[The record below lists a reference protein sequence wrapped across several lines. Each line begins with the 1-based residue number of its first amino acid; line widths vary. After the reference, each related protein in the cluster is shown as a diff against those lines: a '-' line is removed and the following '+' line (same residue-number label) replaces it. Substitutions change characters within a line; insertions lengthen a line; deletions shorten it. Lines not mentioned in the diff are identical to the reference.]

1 MLLLDVKNK
10 KIGEVSAA
18 TNYIFHGHA
27 WSPNVGWISFNCLE
41 GSSTGA
47 SVCGTSTYAVKTK
60 VDGEVYG
67 DAWNEHL
74 GWISFN
80 AADVAGC
87 PTSTGCTPRL
97 TALGLSGFA
106 RVKSMIGV
114 PANQAGGWDGFV
126 DLSKVTRD
134 SGAPDNLTGSMWS
147 DDVLGTVSMN
157 CIDGST
163 SYGSVCASSNYK
175 TYLET
180 RFIPDPI
187 LDFSISK
194 TIMKQNNSATMN
206 WTATNVDS
214 CTASGDWSG
223 SKALNGN
230 VSTGVLTT
238 EKTYVYTLTC
248 KKVVDAEELT
258 VSATRNLIVTSTD
271 FCGDGV
277 CNTSCGA
284 TLCGT
289 SSPTPET
296 RSGANLCPQDCISDG
311 TFTASPKFTK
321 TINATSTL
329 KWNLTGAQNCKLY
342 DYNGTTLL
350 QNIVNGT
357 STGSRDVNVATKQT
371 YSIRCDG
378 SVFFN
383 TTVAPYLL
391 YES

>member
-1 MLLLDVKNK
+1 MLDVKNNK
-10 KIGEVSAA
+10 TGEASAA
-18 TNYIFHGHA
+18 TNYIFHGQA

-41 GSSTGA
+41 GSSTGS
-47 SVCGTSTYAVKTK
+47 SVCATSNYAVKTK

-67 DAWNEHL
+67 NAWNEHL

-87 PTSTGCTPRL
+87 PTGTGCTPKL
-97 TALGLSGFA
+97 TASGLTGFA
-106 RVKSMIGV
+106 RVKSMIGL
-114 PANQAGGWDGFV
+114 PASQAGGWNGFI

-134 SGAPDNLTGSMWS
+134 SGTPANFTGSMWS
-147 DDVLGTVSMN
+147 DDVLGTASMN
-157 CIDGST
+157 CVDGSL
-163 SYGSVCASSNYK
+163 SYGSVCATSNYK
-175 TYLET
+175 VYLET

-187 LDFSISK
+187 LNFTISK
-194 TIMKQNNSATMN
+194 TIMKPNNSAIMN

-223 SKALNGN
+223 ARALNGN
-230 VSTGVLTT
+230 VSMGVLTT

-248 KKVVDAEELT
+248 KKVVDEEELI

-284 TLCGT
+284 TLCGS

-296 RSGANLCPQDCISDG
+296 RSVSNVCPQDCTSDG
-311 TFTASPKFTK
+311 AFTANPKFTK
-321 TINATSTL
+321 TTNATSTL

-342 DYNGTTLL
+342 DYNGTMLL
-350 QNIVNGT
+350 QNIANGT
-357 STGSRDVNVATKQT
+357 TTGSRDVNVTTKQT

-378 SVFFN
+378 SVYFN